1 MAIQK
6 SNDSPREKWVKAF
19 LPAAVIFMV
28 YMIFFQIGS
37 ARNLRQ
43 LSEDLESTRSSG
55 VSEDQLSQLNQE
67 NFELEKERDRL
78 ENQIENASAVIQSG
92 VADFGKNNATS
103 RLRRVVDLCQAHSIN
118 IQEQKEVT
126 RVEAS
131 RLRQESVAKLNKL
144 VEGGVGFQRLELF
157 GRYADVQKLMKR
169 LPDEIVGLIPIGLET
184 IPQEQ
189 DKTKQYGEGQMGWRL
204 YLLL

>member
-6 SNDSPREKWVKAF
+6 SNDSPREKWVKAL
-19 LPAAVIFMV
+19 LPAAVILMV

-43 LSEDLESTRSSG
+43 LSEDRESTRGSA
-55 VSEDQLSQLNQE
+55 VSEDQLSQLIQE
-67 NFELEKERDRL
+67 NLDLEKERDRL
-78 ENQIENASAVIQSG
+78 ESEIESAEDFIKSKLEV
-92 VADFGKNNATS
+92 FGKNNATI
-103 RLRRVVDLCQAHSIN
+103 RLRKVVDLCQAHSIS
-118 IQEQKEVT
+118 IQEQKSVI

-131 RLRQESVAKLNKL
+131 RLRQESVAKMNKL
-144 VEGGVGFQRLELF
+144 VQGGIGFQQLELF
-157 GRYADVQKLMKR
+157 GRYADVQKLMKS
-169 LPDEIVGLIPIGLET
+169 LPDEIVGLIPVGLET

-189 DKTKQYGEGQMGWRL
+189 DKTKLNGEGQMGWRL

>member
-6 SNDSPREKWVKAF
+6 SNDSPREKWVKAL
-19 LPAAVIFMV
+19 LPAAVILMV

-37 ARNLRQ
+37 GRNLRQ
-43 LSEDLESTRSSG
+43 LSEDRESTRGSA
-55 VSEDQLSQLNQE
+55 VSEDQLSQLLQE
-67 NFELEKERDRL
+67 NLDLEKERDRL
-78 ENQIENASAVIQSG
+78 GNEIESAEDFIKSKLE
-92 VADFGKNNATS
+92 DFGKNNATI
-103 RLRRVVDLCQAHSIN
+103 RLRKVVDLCQSHSIS
-118 IQEQKEVT
+118 IQEQKSVI

-131 RLRQESVAKLNKL
+131 RLRQESVAKMNKL
-144 VEGGVGFQRLELF
+144 VQGGVGFQQLELF

-169 LPDEIVGLIPIGLET
+169 LPDEIVGLIPVGLET

-189 DKTKQYGEGQMGWRL
+189 DKTKLNGEGQMGWRL

>member
-6 SNDSPREKWVKAF
+6 SNDSPREKWVKAL
-19 LPAAVIFMV
+19 LPAAVILMV

-37 ARNLRQ
+37 GRNLRQ
-43 LSEDLESTRSSG
+43 LSEDRESTRGSA
-55 VSEDQLSQLNQE
+55 VSEDQLSQLIQE
-67 NFELEKERDRL
+67 NLDLEKERDRL
-78 ENQIENASAVIQSG
+78 GNEIESAEDFIKSKLE
-92 VADFGKNNATS
+92 DFGKNNATI
-103 RLRRVVDLCQAHSIN
+103 RLRKVVDLCQAHSIS
-118 IQEQKEVT
+118 IQEQKSVI

-131 RLRQESVAKLNKL
+131 RLRQESVAKMNKL
-144 VEGGVGFQRLELF
+144 VQGGVGFQQLELF

-169 LPDEIVGLIPIGLET
+169 LPDEIVGLIPVGLET

-189 DKTKQYGEGQMGWRL
+189 DKTKLNGEGQMGWRL

>member
-6 SNDSPREKWVKAF
+6 SNDSPREKWVKAL
-19 LPAAVIFMV
+19 LPAAVILMV

-43 LSEDLESTRSSG
+43 LSEDRESTRGSA
-55 VSEDQLSQLNQE
+55 VSEDQLSQLIQE
-67 NFELEKERDRL
+67 NLDLEKERDRL
-78 ENQIENASAVIQSG
+78 ESEIESAEDFIKSKLE
-92 VADFGKNNATS
+92 DFGKNNATI
-103 RLRRVVDLCQAHSIN
+103 RLRKVVDLCQAHSIS
-118 IQEQKEVT
+118 IQEQKSVI

-131 RLRQESVAKLNKL
+131 RLRQESVAKMNKL
-144 VEGGVGFQRLELF
+144 VQGGVGFQQLELF

-169 LPDEIVGLIPIGLET
+169 LPDEIVGLIPVGLET

-189 DKTKQYGEGQMGWRL
+189 DKTKLNGEGQMGWRL

>member
-6 SNDSPREKWVKAF
+6 SNDSPREKWVKAL
-19 LPAAVIFMV
+19 LPAAVILMV

-37 ARNLRQ
+37 GRNLRQ
-43 LSEDLESTRSSG
+43 LSEDRESTRGSA
-55 VSEDQLSQLNQE
+55 VSEDQLSQLIQE
-67 NFELEKERDRL
+67 NLDLEKERDRL
-78 ENQIENASAVIQSG
+78 ESEIESAEDFIKSKLEV
-92 VADFGKNNATS
+92 FGKNNATI
-103 RLRRVVDLCQAHSIN
+103 RLRKVVDLCQSHSIS
-118 IQEQKEVT
+118 IQEQKSVI

-131 RLRQESVAKLNKL
+131 RLRQESVAKMDKL
-144 VEGGVGFQRLELF
+144 VQGGVGFQQLELF

-169 LPDEIVGLIPIGLET
+169 LPDEIVGLIPVGLET

-189 DKTKQYGEGQMGWRL
+189 DKTKLNGEGQMGWRL